1 MSELENKA
9 LVEANIPTSWGKFKM
24 YAFDSGK
31 EDLPHLALVAEN
43 TDLTKT
49 VNVRLHSECLTGD
62 VFGSLR
68 CDCGDQLHGA
78 LKYVEENGGMIIYLR
93 QEGRGIGL
101 VNKLK
106 AYNLQ
111 DAGMDTA
118 QANIALG
125 FHADERD
132 FTPGVEILKAFGVKE
147 IRLLTNNPAKYD
159 SFQNSGIEI
168 KERVAIA
175 TPLHD
180 ENKFYLETKRNVF
193 GHLL

>member
-9 LVEANIPTSWGKFKM
+9 LVEANIPTNWGKFKM

-93 QEGRGIGL
+93 QEGRG
-101 VNKLK
+101 NRSCK
-106 AYNLQ
+106 
-111 DAGMDTA
+111 
-118 QANIALG
+118 
-125 FHADERD
+125 
-132 FTPGVEILKAFGVKE
+132 
-147 IRLLTNNPAKYD
+147 
-159 SFQNSGIEI
+159 
-168 KERVAIA
+168 
-175 TPLHD
+175 
-180 ENKFYLETKRNVF
+180 
-193 GHLL
+193 